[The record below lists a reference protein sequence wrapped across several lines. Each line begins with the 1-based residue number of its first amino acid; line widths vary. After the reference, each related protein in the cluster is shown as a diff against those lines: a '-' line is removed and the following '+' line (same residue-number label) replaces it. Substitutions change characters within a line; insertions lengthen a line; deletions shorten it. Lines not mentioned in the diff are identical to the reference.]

1 MLNMKR
7 EISALIQKDLT
18 LEWRN
23 RYALNGILL
32 YTASSIFICYLAF
45 QYGQALTPIVWNTL
59 FWIIMLFSAMNAVAK
74 SFFQENANRQY
85 YYFFLT
91 SPESLIISKILYN
104 TGLMVLLAVLGY
116 GMFSMILGNPV
127 QDKGLYFIIILLAAV
142 GFAGSLT
149 MISGIASKAGN
160 NAVLMAVLS
169 FPVVLPILL
178 MVIKSSKNA
187 MDGLDWSASTDE
199 ILVLVAINVI
209 IITLSYLLFPY
220 LWRG

>member
-1 MLNMKR
+1 MGSLGK
-7 EISALIQKDLT
+7 EINALIQKDLT

-32 YTASSIFICYLAF
+32 YTAASIFICYLAF
-45 QYGQALTPIVWNTL
+45 QYGQAITPIVWNTL
-59 FWIIMLFSAMNAVAK
+59 FWIIMLFAAMNAVAK
-74 SFFQENANRQY
+74 SFFQENANRHYY
-85 YYFFLT
+85 YYFLS
-91 SPESLIISKILYN
+91 SPEALIISKIVYN
-104 TGLMVLLAVLGY
+104 SGLMLLLSGLGY
-116 GMFSMILGNPV
+116 AMFSMVLGNPV
-127 QDKGLYFIIILLAAV
+127 QDQGLYILVIVLAAI

-187 MDGLDWSASTDE
+187 MDGLDRSASFDE
-199 ILVLVAINVI
+199 IIVLMAINLI

-220 LWRG
+220 LWRS